1 MQIVLE
7 SAEDTFQL
15 PHYPIECYRCDTRKY
30 GEPTLLHWHF
40 CCEMVFMHHGEQQ
53 VTIGESSFTLGP
65 GDMVYIH
72 PRQVHEFVSRSD
84 FCDFTLLKF
93 NTSLLFSREEYEPEL
108 QYMRPFLEESGY
120 RTEEGCPGVLRQ
132 LSQRLCRGTEF
143 PHEIGVVLG
152 YPLEDVVGFIRHRGR
167 DFTCS
172 GCWKCYGDPEA
183 ARRRFASYRRCTAYC
198 LQQLRQG
205 VAVTRMIAA

>member
-1 MQIVLE
+1 ME
-7 SAEDTFQL
+7 RTFEELLVEQ
-15 PHYPIECYRCDTRKY
+15 CA
-30 GEPTLLHWHF
+30 PTLAGLKPASLFRYQAADRLSSIQTAARWARELAPF
-40 CCEMVFMHHGEQQ
+40 GLTLRILRVCPETGAVLLYLYRKGE
-53 VTIGESSFTLGP
+53 VCRLLAEP
-65 GDMVYIH
+65 GI
-72 PRQVHEFVSRSD
+72 RA
-84 FCDFTLLKF
+84 
-93 NTSLLFSREEYEPEL
+93 
-108 QYMRPFLEESGY
+108 FLEASGY

-172 GCWKCYGDPEA
+172 GCWKCYGDAEA